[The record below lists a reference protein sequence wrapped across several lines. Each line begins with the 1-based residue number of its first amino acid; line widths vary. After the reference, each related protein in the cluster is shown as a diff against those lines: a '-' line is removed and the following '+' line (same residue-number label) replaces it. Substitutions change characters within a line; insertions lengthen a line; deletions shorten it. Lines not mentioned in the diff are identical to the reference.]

1 MKRKLKMVLALA
13 LVCCMAAA
21 LPNISYAAG
30 PMSQRST
37 NARMQQRPGSFMQR
51 AAGQGDVVQ
60 PRYINTINI
69 SSNLL
74 IDGSTAHATCSV
86 TAKKHCHISVCM
98 ELQYKDGSTWKTK
111 ASWLDSTDGVTLS
124 LTRTFGLTKRGSYR
138 VKAFFNVAGEEL
150 SYTSSTRT
158 Y

>member
-13 LVCCMAAA
+13 LAFCVAAA
-21 LPNISYAAG
+21 LPNISYAAN
-30 PMSQRST
+30 PMSQRNT
-37 NARMQQRPGSFMQR
+37 NARMQQRAGSSMQR
-51 AAGQGDVVQ
+51 AAGQGDTVQ
-60 PRYINTINI
+60 PRYVNTAGI
-69 SSNLL
+69 SANLL
-74 IDGSTAHATCSV
+74 LDGSTAHSTCTV
-86 TAKKHCHISVCM
+86 NAKRHCHISVCM
-98 ELQYKDGSTWKTK
+98 ELQYKDGSSWKTK